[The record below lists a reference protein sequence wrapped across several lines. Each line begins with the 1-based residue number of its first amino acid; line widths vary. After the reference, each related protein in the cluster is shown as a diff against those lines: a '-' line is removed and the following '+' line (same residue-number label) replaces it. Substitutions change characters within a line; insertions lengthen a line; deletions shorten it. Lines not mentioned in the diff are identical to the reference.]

1 MSLKSIKNLWREP
14 LVHFL
19 LIGAALFVFY
29 DLTRE
34 QGSEAPNRIVMTSGQ
49 LEQLSA
55 NFKRTWMRP
64 ATDAELAALIEN
76 YVREEVFYREAL
88 AMGLD
93 QSDSVVRQRMRLKLE
108 FLLEDLS
115 SEEVTDEVL
124 LGYLREHSDA
134 FLTQVQV
141 TFQQVYLNPDRR
153 ADLDAAAET
162 MLARLNEGA
171 APESLGDPTLLPHE
185 YKLATQ
191 GEIERSLGERFA
203 RDVVELEARDDW
215 MGPVYS
221 AYGGH
226 LLKVSARVDARLPE
240 LEEIRALVEREY
252 HAERRKELKDLAYA
266 KLREGYDVT
275 IEPFESAQGAA
286 SGIIPTAE
294 ADKADEAQ

>member
-1 MSLKSIKNLWREP
+1 MSLKSIKKLWREP

-34 QGSEAPNRIVMTSGQ
+34 RGSEAPNRIVMTSGQ

-76 YVREEVFYREAL
+76 YVRDEVFYREAL

-141 TFQQVYLNPDRR
+141 TFQQVYLSPDRR
-153 ADLDAAAET
+153 ADLDAEAET

-275 IEPFESAQGAA
+275 IEPFENAQGAA
-286 SGIIPTAE
+286 GGVIATAG
-294 ADKADEAQ
+294 ADETQ

>member
-1 MSLKSIKNLWREP
+1 MSRKNIKNLWREP

-64 ATDAELAALIEN
+64 ATEDELAALIEN

-108 FLLEDLS
+108 FILEDLS
-115 SEEVTDEVL
+115 AENVTDEVL
-124 LGYLREHSDA
+124 LGYLQEHPDK
-134 FLTQVQV
+134 FRTQAQV
-141 TFQQVYLNPDRR
+141 SFQQVYLNPDRR
-153 ADLDAAAET
+153 ADLVAEAET
-162 MLARLNEGA
+162 MLASLNRGA
-171 APESLGDPTLLPHE
+171 VPESLGDPILVPYE

-191 GEIERSLGERFA
+191 GEIERSLGESFA
-203 RDVVELEARDDW
+203 RDVVELVPSDDW

-226 LLKVSARVDARLPE
+226 LLKISERMAAQLPD
-240 LEEIRALVEREY
+240 LAEIRALVKREY
-252 HAERRKELKDLAYA
+252 LAERRKELKDLAYA

-275 IEPFESAQGAA
+275 IEPFESAQSAA
-286 SGIIPTAE
+286 GGIIATAE
-294 ADKADEAQ
+294 ADETQ

>member
-34 QGSEAPNRIVMTSGQ
+34 QGSDAPNRIVMTSGQ

-76 YVREEVFYREAL
+76 YVRDEVFYREAL

-124 LGYLREHSDA
+124 LGYLQEHPDK
-134 FLTQVQV
+134 FLAQAQVS
-141 TFQQVYLNPDRR
+141 FQQVYLNPDRR
-153 ADLDAAAET
+153 ADLDADAEA
-162 MLARLNEGA
+162 MLANLNEGA
-171 APESLGDPTLLPHE
+171 APGSMGDPTLVPYE

-252 HAERRKELKDLAYA
+252 LAERRKELKDLAYA

-275 IEPFESAQGAA
+275 IEPFASAQGAA
-286 SGIIPTAE
+286 GGIITTAE
-294 ADKADEAQ
+294 ADEAQ

>member
-1 MSLKSIKNLWREP
+1 MSRKIITSLWREP

-19 LIGAALFVFY
+19 LIGVALFVVY

-34 QGSEAPNRIVMTSGQ
+34 QASEAPNRIVMTSGQ

-64 ATDAELAALIEN
+64 ATDAEFATLIEN

-108 FLLEDLS
+108 FILEDLS
-115 SEEVTDEVL
+115 LEEVTDEVL
-124 LGYLREHSDA
+124 LGYLREHPDK
-134 FLTQVQV
+134 FLTQTQV
-141 TFQQVYLNPDRR
+141 SFQQVYLNPDRH
-153 ADLDAAAET
+153 ADLIAEAEAV
-162 MLARLNEGA
+162 LASLNQGA
-171 APESLGDPTLLPHE
+171 APQPMGDPTLIPYE
-185 YKLATQ
+185 FKLATQ
-191 GEIERSLGERFA
+191 GEIERSLGKRFA
-203 RDVVELEARDDW
+203 MDVVELEPGDHW

-226 LLKVSARVDARLPE
+226 LLRVSARVDARFPDLSE
-240 LEEIRALVEREY
+240 VRAVVEREY
-252 HAERRKELKDLAYA
+252 LAERKKELKDLAYA

-275 IEPFESAQGAA
+275 IEPFDGAQGAA
-286 SGIIPTAE
+286 GGIIATAE
-294 ADKADEAQ
+294 ADEAQ

>member
-1 MSLKSIKNLWREP
+1 MQMKNIKNLWREP

-19 LIGAALFVFY
+19 LIGAALFMFY

-34 QGSEAPNRIVMTSGQ
+34 QSSEAPNRIVLSSGQ
-49 LEQLSA
+49 VEQLAA
-55 NFKRTWMRP
+55 NFKRTWMRSP
-64 ATDAELAALIEN
+64 TEAELASLVEN

-93 QSDSVVRQRMRLKLE
+93 QSDPVVRQRMRLKLE

-124 LGYLREHSDA
+124 LGYLQEHPDK
-134 FLTQVQV
+134 FRTQPQV
-141 TFQQVYLNPDRR
+141 SFQQLYLNPDRR
-153 ADLDAAAET
+153 ADLVAEAET
-162 MLARLNEGA
+162 VLTSLNGGA
-171 APESLGDPTLLPHE
+171 VPESLGDPTLVPYE

-191 GEIERSLGERFA
+191 SEIERSLGERFA
-203 RDVVELEARDDW
+203 RDVIALVPSDDW

-226 LLKVSARVDARLPE
+226 LLKVSTRVDARLPD
-240 LEEIRALVEREY
+240 LAEIRALVEREY
-252 HAERRKELKDLAYA
+252 LAQRRKELKNLAYA

-275 IEPFESAQGAA
+275 IEPFESSQGAA
-286 SGIIPTAE
+286 GGIISTAQ
-294 ADKADEAQ
+294 ADEAQ

>member
-34 QGSEAPNRIVMTSGQ
+34 QGSEAPNRIVLGSGQ
-49 LEQLSA
+49 QEQLAA

-64 ATDAELAALIEN
+64 ATDAELASLIEN

-93 QSDSVVRQRMRLKLE
+93 QSDTVVRQRMRLKLE
-108 FLLEDLS
+108 FILEDLS
-115 SEEVTDEVL
+115 SEEVADEVL
-124 LGYLREHSDA
+124 LGYLQEHPDK
-134 FLTQVQV
+134 FRTQPQV
-141 TFQQVYLNPDRR
+141 SFKQLYLNPDRH
-153 ADLDAAAET
+153 ADLAAEAQAV
-162 MLARLNEGA
+162 LAGLNEGA
-171 APESLGDPTLLPHE
+171 APESMGDPTLIPYE

-203 RDVVELEARDDW
+203 LDVVELEPGDDW
-215 MGPVYS
+215 VGPMYS

-240 LEEIRALVEREY
+240 LAEIRALVEREY
-252 HAERRKELKDLAYA
+252 LAERRKELKDLAYA

-275 IEPFESAQGAA
+275 IEPFENSQGSTGSIISA
-286 SGIIPTAE
+286 AE
-294 ADKADEAQ
+294 ADETQ